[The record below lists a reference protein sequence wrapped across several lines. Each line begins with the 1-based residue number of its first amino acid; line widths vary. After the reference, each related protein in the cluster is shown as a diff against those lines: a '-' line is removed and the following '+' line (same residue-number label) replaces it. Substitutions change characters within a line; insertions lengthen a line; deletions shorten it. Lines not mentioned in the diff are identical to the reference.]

1 MAEKDQSTEAMEQN
15 QDTPEV
21 ESSQKVPSEDMSD
34 AEVDER
40 SEEEIK
46 IEKLEAAL
54 EESKEKHLRLY
65 SEFDNYKRRSAR
77 ERLELIQNASKDL
90 IEQLLPILDDFER
103 AIKASEKENPDNKS
117 VVEGLELIYN
127 KCKKILGQ
135 QGLKEME
142 CGEGTSFDPDLHEA
156 ITQIPAPTKKLKGKI
171 VDVVEKGYFLN
182 DRVIRFAKV
191 VVGQ

>member
-15 QDTPEV
+15 QDSPEV
-21 ESSQKVPSEDMSD
+21 EASQKVSRKDNSE
-34 AEVDER
+34 AEAAEG
-40 SEEEIK
+40 SEEAQK
-46 IEKLEAAL
+46 IEELEAAL

-103 AIKASEKENPDNKS
+103 AIKSSEKENPDNKS

-127 KCKKILGQ
+127 KSKKILGQ

-142 CGEGTSFDPDLHEA
+142 CGEGSSFDPDLHEA
-156 ITQIPAPTKKLKGKI
+156 ITQIPAPSKKLKGKI